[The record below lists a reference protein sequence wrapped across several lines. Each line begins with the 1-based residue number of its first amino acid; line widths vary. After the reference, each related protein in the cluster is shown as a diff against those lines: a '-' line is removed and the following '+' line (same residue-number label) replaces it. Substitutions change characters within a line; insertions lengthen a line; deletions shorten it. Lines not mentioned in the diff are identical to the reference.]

1 MSRGR
6 PRHQASRRRSYSVRQ
21 REVRERRLR
30 LPHDEPEWLLENLG
44 ADGRETAVE
53 IEQPTFML
61 RLDGRA
67 TAA

>member
-6 PRHQASRRRSYSVRQ
+6 PRHQASRRRAYSVRQ

-30 LPHDEPEWLLENLG
+30 VAHDDEWTGDGLTALDSEPPTE
-44 ADGRETAVE
+44 A
-53 IEQPTFML
+53 EQPAWTM
-61 RLDGRA
+61 RLHGRA

>member
-6 PRHQASRRRSYSVRQ
+6 PHHQGSRRRAYSVRQ

-30 LPHDEPEWLLENLG
+30 LAHDD
-44 ADGRETAVE
+44 ADWRVDGMTDTDPKTTQEAD
-53 IEQPTFML
+53 QPVWTL

-67 TAA
+67 SAA

>member
-6 PRHQASRRRSYSVRQ
+6 PRHQGSRRRAYSGRQ

-30 LPHDEPEWLLENLG
+30 VAHDDADWTGDGLTAIDAEPLTE
-44 ADGRETAVE
+44 A
-53 IEQPTFML
+53 EQPAWSM
-61 RLDGRA
+61 RLHGRA